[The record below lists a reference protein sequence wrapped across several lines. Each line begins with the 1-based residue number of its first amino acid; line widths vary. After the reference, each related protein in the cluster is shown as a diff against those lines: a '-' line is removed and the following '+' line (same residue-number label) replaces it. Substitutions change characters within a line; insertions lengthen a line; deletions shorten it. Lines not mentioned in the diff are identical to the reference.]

1 MQYEERNLRIA
12 RMAYPKSFVPTSSD
26 AFQELTE
33 RPIADWLRHL
43 EWALDGILVKDDDDE
58 AVAYTPEVTKV
69 YKTMFKLRGVL
80 AEIPTTV
87 TQAFRD
93 YDDTVWDTLA
103 CAAPSSKVPALR
115 TFGYRS
121 TSSDERERMSALIK
135 AGEIHTMESVVARL
149 CKMEHDLRA
158 KEATSAEA
166 KKQLDIVRFDIV
178 NTLRCQLI
186 WDLRDL
192 RAANDKLRCHCI
204 RCRVR
209 RDISGKE
216 DLYLVKGHPVSD
228 AETETTDEDMPA
240 ISSGGASESES
251 EASDSEEATDADV
264 TVTAT
269 PIAAT
274 AGDFKLTLKKK
285 NGDKF
290 SIDLSEAM
298 EMYLAEKEKEN
309 EKNADREEQEM
320 LSFLSK
326 QIAMLASRRIQMKN
340 GNKGAVLV
348 LKTEVKNIKE
358 SLIAML

>member
-1 MQYEERNLRIA
+1 
-12 RMAYPKSFVPTSSD
+12 MAYPKSFVPTSSD

-80 AEIPTTV
+80 SEIPTTV

-103 CAAPSSKVPALR
+103 YAAPSAKVPALR

-135 AGEIHTMESVVARL
+135 AGEIHTMESVVTRL
-149 CKMEHDLRA
+149 CKMENDLRPKA
-158 KEATSAEA
+158 ATSADA
-166 KKQLDIVRFDIV
+166 KKQLDVVRFDIV

-240 ISSGGASESES
+240 ISSGGASS
-251 EASDSEEATDADV
+251 EASDSEEADAGV

-269 PIAAT
+269 ASASKSTDNIT
-274 AGDFKLTLKKK
+274 LTVKDKKK
-285 NGDKF
+285 GTEF
-290 SIDLSEAM
+290 SVELIDAM
-298 EMYLAEKEKEN
+298 ESYLEEKEN
-309 EKNADREEQEM
+309 EKNADREEERM

-326 QIAMLASRRIQMKN
+326 QIALLASRRIQRDKM
-340 GNKGAVLV
+340 GNSAAILV
-348 LKTEVKNIKE
+348 LKTEIKDIKE
-358 SLIAML
+358 KLIAML

>member
-1 MQYEERNLRIA
+1 
-12 RMAYPKSFVPTSSD
+12 MAYPKSFVPTSSD

-103 CAAPSSKVPALR
+103 YAAPSAKVPALR

-135 AGEIHTMESVVARL
+135 AGEIHTMESVVTRL
-149 CKMEHDLRA
+149 CKMENDLRPKA
-158 KEATSAEA
+158 ATSAEA
-166 KKQLDIVRFDIV
+166 KKQLDVVRFDIV

-192 RAANDKLRCHCI
+192 RAVNDRKRCHCI

-251 EASDSEEATDADV
+251 EATDADV

-274 AGDFKLTLKKK
+274 ATSAADFKLTLKKK

-290 SIDLSEAM
+290 SIGLSEAM

-340 GNKGAVLV
+340 GNKGAVLI